1 MYCKKALPEE
11 TEKNVYK
18 FQVNGLENIDK
29 AEFINTYN
37 EMIYAKPIKESEML
51 ESEKYIEMETYDD
64 DKIVVYYVDSRVY
77 IKYAYKN
84 YVVYFMYQDNSLN

>member
-1 MYCKKALPEE
+1 MFLDEVTVELIAG
-11 TEKNVYK
+11 
-18 FQVNGLENIDK
+18 NGGNGCM
-29 AEFINTYN
+29 AYRR
-37 EMIYAKPIKESEML
+37 
-51 ESEKYIEMETYDD
+51 EKYIEMETYDD